1 MKIGPEQLPEDDD
14 SGKIIGE
21 NPDNRPSLEKI
32 REIKIENNTLV
43 LIVGLPGSGKST
55 FAVKHFP
62 LDAIVSTDRLRQE
75 MSNNPGNQVISGRAF
90 AVANEI
96 VDSRLSQGK
105 IVVVDAQNL
114 AENNRVQFYQ
124 LADRYDAKVVAI
136 FLDVNPDQSIERD
149 NKRNK
154 KTGSRYIKI
163 RKSLYE
169 LTQKTIHKDS
179 HIDELHV
186 VAFDEVNNVSVSI
199 PEEYKEDMDADRK
212 LLGEAGRAEMLISG
226 LEDGFTKREIKESM
240 ETISIKA
247 GSALFIEGSKS
258 DELKKFIDNNFLP
271 HQVIDV
277 GAVAKRLA
285 VDVNNEAIF
294 YTIKAILGERMYRNL
309 TTCIIHEPDFIY
321 RDKLIDIIRRVEEKR
336 KIEITSPRIR
346 VEDGSGEIF
355 SQKEIF
361 TGSAVINR
369 SELVNY
375 QIDVRRDA
383 PDDVPLFIVGDVHG
397 AYTAMR
403 EIASRIR
410 QENLERD
417 ESSQMRRKIVFVGDM
432 ADRGPY
438 STETVIY
445 ITSLVR
451 QGRAILVKGNHDE
464 NLLRGLRGEQIKSQD
479 TQKTVEELKKRL
491 KPESINKIIE
501 VLENAPYYEEWKHLV
516 VVHAS
521 LPRIPRIEEGL
532 KFNEEVIDNKAE
544 GLTEEE
550 KIKIKKAQDR
560 ESKRKIMSH
569 GARSGEFAGGRAEVW
584 SLHNTV
590 AKDPDILVVGG
601 HTHEQEPVM
610 NMVAGTTILD
620 GSIELKGRLW
630 GMYYPELEL
639 ASAQEPTIARL
650 YEVIKSGVMPEG
662 NDLLTFIEYLE
673 IQGLVEIKRGHGK
686 YENLTLVTYSGYTE
700 LMSAWDEYPVL
711 RNFRG
716 LIVDGSGNIVARPF
730 EKTHK
735 AGIEISLDK
744 LNIIPDKVFEKAN
757 GSLGIVYFWG
767 GKWQVATKFSFENEN
782 YTKPSREMLSKMNM
796 GVLDP
801 DFTYLF
807 EIILPED
814 SHVVDYAGQK
824 DLVLLNAINTKTGE
838 TKDWEDV
845 SDVASK
851 LGARTAEDMTERF
864 KGMTIAQIYAY
875 AQEEGNIRNLEG
887 LMAQYTDEN
896 GKKVMV
902 KVKAKEYDDKKF
914 VRDRL
919 DWEKIIEAFDKETLE
934 VSPEKFEA
942 LLSYNV
948 DNNFARAALEARIQ
962 WINGERERLVLEVI
976 DFMFEPLSEAELL
989 YHEGL
994 LKLKDKGKALENALK
1009 MIALKIR
1016 ELLKGGSDKFG
1027 EKDLNVLM
1035 SILRAVIS
1043 GEGRPERVIAKYAV
1057 NKIIFRIEE
1066 EKKKKGKNSFWIVPS

>member
-226 LEDGFTKREIKESM
+226 LE
-240 ETISIKA
+240 
-247 GSALFIEGSKS
+247 EGSKS

-417 ESSQMRRKIVFVGDM
+417 ESSQM
-432 ADRGPY
+432 
-438 STETVIY
+438 
-445 ITSLVR
+445 
-451 QGRAILVKGNHDE
+451 
-464 NLLRGLRGEQIKSQD
+464 
-479 TQKTVEELKKRL
+479 
-491 KPESINKIIE
+491 
-501 VLENAPYYEEWKHLV
+501 
-516 VVHAS
+516 
-521 LPRIPRIEEGL
+521 
-532 KFNEEVIDNKAE
+532 
-544 GLTEEE
+544 
-550 KIKIKKAQDR
+550 
-560 ESKRKIMSH
+560 
-569 GARSGEFAGGRAEVW
+569 
-584 SLHNTV
+584 
-590 AKDPDILVVGG
+590 
-601 HTHEQEPVM
+601 
-610 NMVAGTTILD
+610 
-620 GSIELKGRLW
+620 
-630 GMYYPELEL
+630 
-639 ASAQEPTIARL
+639 
-650 YEVIKSGVMPEG
+650 
-662 NDLLTFIEYLE
+662 
-673 IQGLVEIKRGHGK
+673 
-686 YENLTLVTYSGYTE
+686 
-700 LMSAWDEYPVL
+700 
-711 RNFRG
+711 
-716 LIVDGSGNIVARPF
+716 
-730 EKTHK
+730 
-735 AGIEISLDK
+735 
-744 LNIIPDKVFEKAN
+744 
-757 GSLGIVYFWG
+757 
-767 GKWQVATKFSFENEN
+767 
-782 YTKPSREMLSKMNM
+782 
-796 GVLDP
+796 
-801 DFTYLF
+801 
-807 EIILPED
+807 
-814 SHVVDYAGQK
+814 
-824 DLVLLNAINTKTGE
+824 
-838 TKDWEDV
+838 
-845 SDVASK
+845 
-851 LGARTAEDMTERF
+851 
-864 KGMTIAQIYAY
+864 
-875 AQEEGNIRNLEG
+875 
-887 LMAQYTDEN
+887 
-896 GKKVMV
+896 
-902 KVKAKEYDDKKF
+902 
-914 VRDRL
+914 
-919 DWEKIIEAFDKETLE
+919 
-934 VSPEKFEA
+934 
-942 LLSYNV
+942 
-948 DNNFARAALEARIQ
+948 
-962 WINGERERLVLEVI
+962 
-976 DFMFEPLSEAELL
+976 
-989 YHEGL
+989 
-994 LKLKDKGKALENALK
+994 
-1009 MIALKIR
+1009 
-1016 ELLKGGSDKFG
+1016 
-1027 EKDLNVLM
+1027 
-1035 SILRAVIS
+1035 
-1043 GEGRPERVIAKYAV
+1043 
-1057 NKIIFRIEE
+1057 
-1066 EKKKKGKNSFWIVPS
+1066 